1 MRRLTAV
8 VAMMATTLGA
18 AWAMAGSRDVLSY
31 AVVCTATVS
40 HLAVSNVNR
49 QDLTVQNVGTLHV
62 NIGRRN
68 PNLPVAHAGGFSGL
82 TLHVGSSLEL
92 RDYQGGLECGT
103 QPGTGGTLVEVLEQ
117 IK

>member
-8 VAMMATTLGA
+8 VAIMATLGVA
-18 AWAMAGSRDVLSY
+18 GAWAGSRDVLSY

-62 NIGRRN
+62 NVGRRN